1 MSATKMSSL
10 SSRPL
15 SYFTWLTLALVA
27 LLACASSRVSA
38 DSQIDETYTETDKL
52 VRHINPADFDKTVS
66 TDARLVFFGSN
77 FCVHC
82 RAFTPVWLEAQKRSD
97 ALKNIFHLEKVECS
111 GRAENEDLCIDQKVT
126 GYPTVKLFFDGEYQ
140 EEFLEK
146 RDIATLNAY
155 IDKKTE
161 EYLTNAAPTVKE
173 TVAKAAGA
181 VGAKLAEALPSA
193 SDVKAAVDDGSAA
206 VKKAIE
212 ELTELATAGTKPRS
226 DVNPDGRV
234 IELTSETFT
243 LLTNNTPWFITFHA
257 PWCGHCKKLKPVFED
272 LAPSLK
278 GLVNIGAV
286 DCTTESKI
294 CQGRG
299 VRGYPTVKFMLQP
312 HVELEYRGPRT
323 YQALRE
329 FATAFSSKPSFT
341 AVTATEIAAVLA
353 EKEVAFFL
361 LSDPQAKKDSGFL
374 TAFQSVASSMRN
386 DASFYISPDPAARA
400 ALLKSPTAGPT
411 IVCVKDN
418 GARQV
423 VFPGE
428 SIGASAQASRAEL
441 VRFVKSNRYP
451 RVLQLDADNQEEIL
465 GGDRLVVIAVVDPA
479 KRDPRVGLSSV
490 LKTVKDAAIQWEQH
504 ERAQKLNDLV
514 VFTWLDGGKWA
525 SYVERVYGLYAPQL
539 PSIIVADPKEDRYFS
554 TDNAGRA
561 IAFAP
566 ESIIQIINEVLDDE
580 ATPKYTSGFLARSVQ
595 NLTKNFKSLLA
606 FMQFN
611 MVFIL
616 CFAVLLGLGYMY
628 GPGRRTHAGPKAE

>member
-1 MSATKMSSL
+1 MSSR
-10 SSRPL
+10 SPRPL
-15 SYFTWLTLALVA
+15 CYLTWLTLALVA
-27 LLACASSRVSA
+27 LLACATSRVSA
-38 DSQIDETYTETDKL
+38 DSQTDDTYKATDKL
-52 VRHINPADFDKTVS
+52 VRHIDPADFSKTVS

-82 RAFTPVWLEAQKRSD
+82 RAFTPVWLEAQTRSD
-97 ALKNIFHLEKVECS
+97 ALKNKFHLEKVECS
-111 GRAENEDLCIDQKVT
+111 GRAENEDLCIDQGVT
-126 GYPTVKLFFDGEYQ
+126 AYPTVKLFFDGEYK
-140 EEFLEK
+140 EEFLQQ

-155 IDKKTE
+155 IDKKSE
-161 EYLTNAAPTVKE
+161 EYLASGPSTVKE

-193 SDVKAAVDDGSAA
+193 SDVKAVVDDGSAA
-206 VKKAIE
+206 VKQAIA
-212 ELTELATAGTKPRS
+212 ELTELASAGTKPRS
-226 DVNPDGRV
+226 DVNPDGKV
-234 IELTSETFT
+234 VELTSETFT
-243 LLTNNTPWFITFHA
+243 LLTNNTPWFIMFHA

-272 LAPSLK
+272 LAPSLQ

-329 FATAFSSKPSFT
+329 FATAFSSKPSFA
-341 AVTATEIAAVLA
+341 AVTANEVPAVLA

-400 ALLKSPTAGPT
+400 ALLKTPTPGPT

-418 GARQV
+418 GARQI
-423 VFPGE
+423 VFTGD
-428 SIGASAQASRAEL
+428 STGASAQASHAEL
-441 VRFVKSNRYP
+441 ARFVRSNRYP
-451 RVLQLDADNQEEIL
+451 RVLRLDADNQEEIL
-465 GGDRLVVIAVVDPA
+465 GGDRLVVIAVVDPT
-479 KRDPRVGLSSV
+479 KKNPRVEFSSV
-490 LKTVKDAAIQWEQH
+490 LKTVRDAAVQWEQH

-566 ESIIQIINEVLDDE
+566 ESIVQIINEVLDDE

-595 NLTKNFKSLLA
+595 NLTKNLKSLL
-606 FMQFN
+606 FN

-628 GPGRRTHAGPKAE
+628 GPGRRAARAGPKAE